1 MLLQTLGGLVL
12 EGSDFR
18 RPKPLLLLAYLSLES
33 SKPRR
38 YLAEVFY
45 PGTSDPL
52 NSLSRALSFLKT
64 DVPGAFVTEGQ
75 RIRTAVECDAKVL
88 LARLDAGRFGE
99 GAGLYAGPFLEGLD
113 LELGEELEEWVYGT
127 REFLAGRVRD
137 ALLRV
142 GELHSAQGRRH
153 DAARAAE
160 AAYAVPGAPELG
172 PEDFGRVYA
181 LLAAGGSPRAGAVR
195 KEAGDFGL
203 ALAAPPAVPPPPFP
217 AAGDQAARPR
227 HNLPH
232 VGTSFV
238 GREPELA
245 ELSGQ
250 LRGQECRLLTI
261 HGPGGVG
268 KSRLA
273 VELAREHLSRGEF
286 ADGVFFVPLEL
297 LAAPALLPVKLAEV
311 LGLDQRGRADVL
323 PLVKAHLGDQA
334 VLLILDNYEHV
345 AGGLFSPTDL
355 LAACPNL
362 KILVTSRERLH
373 VGAEWVY
380 PLGGLPLPHHAG
392 ELFSNR
398 PHAQAAL
405 QLFVQRA
412 KRARLDFSLTA
423 EELPHVLRVCGLVEG
438 FPLGIELAAAWV
450 RFLSPTE
457 IAREVERDANF
468 LASQAQDAGERHRSV
483 RAVFASSWRRLG
495 AEEQRA
501 LRQLSVFL
509 GGFRT
514 EAAAEVVGA
523 TIPLL
528 TALVDK
534 SLLRVDAAGRYDRH
548 GLLHQYMKEKLAE
561 HPDEEAGVAAA
572 HAGYYHRFLR
582 QTAGRLRG
590 TNAATEAARE
600 ELENVRLAWRWALR
614 HGRLE
619 DVQLSAPPLRTFFD
633 RWGRFR
639 EGAELFEE
647 ALAALRPAE
656 PGRQAALGI
665 VLVEQAWLVF
675 RLGRRGAAAGLAARG
690 LDLLRSLDDPENLR
704 EGLHV
709 LGALKLDAGEYGE
722 ARRLWGEALTAAR
735 RSGDDG
741 AVAHALELLG
751 VAEELSG
758 NAVRAK
764 AYYREA
770 LDLSVHLGDK
780 EGLVD
785 TLNNLSALLI
795 DAGDFAEA
803 EPLLRQAAAL
813 AREVGAHR
821 VLPYLL
827 DNLAKVAYAR
837 GEYERSAR
845 LGQDALRMA
854 RDSGEK
860 PLEARVLE
868 TLGRTAFAVGDAPA
882 AEAYLKQSLT
892 EAEAM
897 NAVPQVLRVLVRM
910 AELGIASVQGERA
923 AALLRLVAGHPATS
937 GPDRALA
944 HTLLRT
950 LPLPGASP
958 AAGDGGGDLE
968 QAVRQVLGESAF

>member
-1 MLLQTLGGLVL
+1 MLLRTLGGLVL
-12 EGSDFR
+12 EGTSFR
-18 RPKPLLLLAYLSLES
+18 RPKPLLLLTYLSLEN

-45 PGTSDPL
+45 PETSDPL

-88 LARLDAGRFGE
+88 LALLDAGRFGE
-99 GAGLYAGPFLEGLD
+99 GAGLYTGPFLEGLD
-113 LELGEELEEWVYGT
+113 LEMGEELEEWVYGT

-142 GELHSAQGRRH
+142 GELHAVQGRLH
-153 DAARAAE
+153 DAARSAE
-160 AAYAVPGAPELG
+160 AAYAVPGAPELE
-172 PEDFGRVYA
+172 PENFQRVYV
-181 LLAAGGSPRAGAVR
+181 LLATGGSPRASAVR
-195 KEAGDFGL
+195 KEAGAFGL
-203 ALAAPPAVPPPPFP
+203 ALPPVVPPPPLP
-217 AAGDQAARPR
+217 AAGDQPARPR
-227 HNLPH
+227 HNLPR

-250 LRGQECRLLTI
+250 LRGQECRLLTV

-273 VELAREHLSRGEF
+273 VELAREHLNKGEF
-286 ADGVFFVPLEL
+286 AGGAFFVPLEL
-297 LAAPALLPVKLAEV
+297 LAAPELLPVKLAEV

-323 PLVKAHLGDQA
+323 PLVKAHIGNQA

-345 AGGLFSPTDL
+345 AGGTFSPTDL

-373 VGAEWVY
+373 LEVEWVY
-380 PLGGLPLPHHAG
+380 PLGGLPRPHNAG

-405 QLFVQRA
+405 QLFLQRA

-423 EELPHVLRVCGLVEG
+423 EELPHVLRVCQLVEG

-468 LASQAQDAGERHRSV
+468 LASQAQDAHERHRSV
-483 RAVFASSWRRLG
+483 RAVFESSWRRLG

-501 LRQLSVFL
+501 LRQLSAFL

-514 EAAAEVVGA
+514 AAAAEVVGA

-528 TALVDK
+528 TSLVDK
-534 SLLRVDAAGRYDRH
+534 SFLRVDAAGRYDRH
-548 GLLHQYMKEKLAE
+548 GLLHQYMREKLAE
-561 HPDEEAGVAAA
+561 HPDEEGRVAAA

-582 QTAGRLRG
+582 QMEGRLRG
-590 TNAATEAARE
+590 TNAAAEVAQE
-600 ELENVRLAWRWALR
+600 ELENVRLAWRWVLR
-614 HGRLE
+614 RGLAE
-619 DVQLSAPPLRTFFD
+619 DVRLSASPLRTFFD

-690 LDLLRSLDDPENLR
+690 LDLLRPLDDAQGLR

-722 ARRLWGEALTAAR
+722 ARRLWREALIAAR
-735 RSGDDG
+735 ESGNDG
-741 AVAHALELLG
+741 AVAHSLELLG
-751 VAEELSG
+751 VVEELSG

-764 AYYREA
+764 AHYREA
-770 LDLSVHLGDK
+770 LDLSLHLGDK

-803 EPLLRQAAAL
+803 EPLLRRAAAL

-845 LGQDALRMA
+845 LGQEALRMA

-860 PLEARVLE
+860 PLEVRVLE
-868 TLGRTAFAVGDAPA
+868 TLGRTAFAVGDVPA
-882 AEAYLKQSLT
+882 AEAHLKRSLA
-892 EAEAM
+892 EAKAM
-897 NAVPQVLRVLVRM
+897 NAVPHVLRVLVRM
-910 AELGIASVQGERA
+910 AELGIAGARGERA
-923 AALLRLVAGHPATS
+923 AFLLRLVAAHPATS

-944 HTLLRT
+944 RNLLRT
-950 LPLPGASP
+950 LQLPDAPP

-968 QAVRQVLGESAF
+968 QAVRQVLGESAL